1 MKTIV
6 QMLMLIGIFA
16 LWGKAY
22 AYEVVI
28 DIDVDLEQSRVV
40 QNPNQKMM
48 IGTAMV
54 VIQGKQ
60 QSFDLSSSNLSDES
74 AEELAMEWLLENSE
88 DLILS
93 TGLDPNLSEVEL
105 EIIKQKTKCRGRRN
119 TICHAQLSA
128 KLTVRRL

>member
-6 QMLMLIGIFA
+6 QILMLIGIFA
-16 LWGKAY
+16 LWGEAY

-28 DIDVDLEQSRVV
+28 DINIDLEQSRVV

-48 IGTAMV
+48 VGTAMV

-60 QSFDLSSSNLSDES
+60 QSFDLSSNNESDES
-74 AEELAMEWLLENSE
+74 AEELAMEWLVENSE

-93 TGLDPNLSEVEL
+93 TGLDPNLSEIEL
-105 EIIKQKTKCRGRRN
+105 EITEQKNKCRGRRN

-128 KLTVRRL
+128 RLTVRRL

>member
-16 LWGKAY
+16 LWGEAY

-40 QNPNQKMM
+40 ENNKQTLVSGK
-48 IGTAMV
+48 AMV
-54 VIQGKQ
+54 VIQGKIQ
-60 QSFDLSSSNLSDES
+60 TFELNSTHSFDES
-74 AEELAMEWLLENSE
+74 AEELAMEWMLENSE

-105 EIIKQKTKCRGRRN
+105 EIVKQKNKCRGRRN
-119 TICHAQLSA
+119 TICHAQLVA